1 MCLKLCAIG
10 NCGRGA
16 AQVCVLRSSDLPAGS
31 LGSCVCTCLKSLV
44 HLSPIISLSLT
55 FSLSLHVFT
64 YRQCLSDCRYIYMDI
79 ASLAAKAEL
88 HALPAPLV
96 PYLEPTTTTDR
107 TPPNHYLHAGR
118 KGRKV
123 VGMSQASAT
132 GATVEPWA
140 DQTVSVYIELT
151 VSSQG

>member
-1 MCLKLCAIG
+1 
-10 NCGRGA
+10 
-16 AQVCVLRSSDLPAGS
+16 
-31 LGSCVCTCLKSLV
+31 
-44 HLSPIISLSLT
+44 
-55 FSLSLHVFT
+55 
-64 YRQCLSDCRYIYMDI
+64 MDI

-140 DQTVSVYIELT
+140 DQTVSVSIKLT
-151 VSSQG
+151 VSRQGALLFVCGSLSRCSLADYLYLYVHDCACIHTCMLGYMYVVQSYATLQLSKLATFVTT

>member
-1 MCLKLCAIG
+1 MYVLKKFG
-10 NCGRGA
+10 TFM
-16 AQVCVLRSSDLPAGS
+16 SPP
-31 LGSCVCTCLKSLV
+31 
-44 HLSPIISLSLT
+44 HPPPIISLSLT
-55 FSLSLHVFT
+55 FSPSLHVFT
-64 YRQCLSDCRYIYMDI
+64 YRQCLSDCRYIYMDF

-88 HALPAPLV
+88 HALPAPLA
-96 PYLEPTTTTDR
+96 PYLEPTTTDR

-140 DQTVSVYIELT
+140 DQTVSVSIKLT
-151 VSSQG
+151 VSRSGYPCSHAFCVWQFVSVLVGRLLVLVCT